1 MSPRLIRLGALV
13 GALLLFFSAC
23 GGGDES
29 IEAFCDAGQELQDV
43 DPGTEESQE
52 ILANLLDNAPEDI
65 EDDLQTFSD
74 VNDKIAE
81 GGGDITQEDITALE
95 AANEKIS
102 EFEDENC

>member
-1 MSPRLIRLGALV
+1 MSPKLIRLGALL
-13 GALLLFFSAC
+13 GALLLFFGAC

-29 IEAFCDAGQELQDV
+29 IEAFCSAGEELQDV

-52 ILANLLDNAPEDI
+52 ILGNLLDNAPEEI
-65 EDDLQTFSD
+65 EEELQTFAE

-81 GGGDITQEDITALE
+81 GGGDLTQDDITALE

-102 EFEDENC
+102 EFEEENC